1 REHADELGSHPLS
14 EVLILHPQPLPSRPG
29 TSPGPQRAGHRSL
42 PARTAVATAAP
53 GRILAMKVL
62 VVSADPAVREQMAL
76 AARGARRVLGQDEP
90 FDLLQASDGIR
101 GKDVA
106 WKHRPDVVVAD
117 EITSRAGAFALAKE
131 LKGAAKPFRG
141 GVVILLE
148 RPQDE
153 WLAAWAGAD
162 AWF

>member
-1 REHADELGSHPLS
+1 
-14 EVLILHPQPLPSRPG
+14 
-29 TSPGPQRAGHRSL
+29 
-42 PARTAVATAAP
+42 
-53 GRILAMKVL
+53 MKVL

-101 GKDVA
+101 GMAVA

-162 AWF
+162 AWFVKPIDPFALGDAVATMVAAERAGAREEAG